1 MLFLDISKTFNLR
14 SLPISYFSDNSLFKF
29 KLHPSNTGVCLEGI
43 CVFVKS
49 F

>member
-14 SLPISYFSDNSLFKF
+14 SLPISYFSDNSLFK
-29 KLHPSNTGVCLEGI
+29 LHPSNTGVCLDGI